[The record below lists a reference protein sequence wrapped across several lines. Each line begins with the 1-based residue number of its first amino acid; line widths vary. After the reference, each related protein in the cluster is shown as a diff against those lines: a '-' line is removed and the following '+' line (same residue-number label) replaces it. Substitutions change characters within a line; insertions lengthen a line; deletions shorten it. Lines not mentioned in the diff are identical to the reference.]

1 MSANAI
7 QTLGVGENGN
17 KTLKQNE
24 NSGFFRSPRDHRG
37 ESRFFTFGAFV
48 LVHRT
53 KPSYRNQSL
62 GGRALISWAA
72 QGFLHLLSF
81 STVALGKEFPDL
93 NYRVSTPLMMIQ
105 RSIKTTRKK
114 RSTSLSM
121 IKWLFCPFSVQ
132 IGCHCA
138 SCDDMMRH
146 PILVRFILLKL
157 LLIIRFLTWTKYGI
171 WNSVLWLKQHQ
182 LIAQFK
188 WKRGLVLNVK
198 MTQSVISGLGVPFI
212 D

>member
-93 NYRVSTPLMMIQ
+93 NYRVSTPLMRIQ

-114 RSTSLSM
+114 KINKFINDKVAFFGTHLAGKM
-121 IKWLFCPFSVQ
+121 V
-132 IGCHCA
+132 CHWVMWYP
-138 SCDDMMRH
+138 S
-146 PILVRFILLKL
+146 
-157 LLIIRFLTWTKYGI
+157 
-171 WNSVLWLKQHQ
+171 S
-182 LIAQFK
+182 
-188 WKRGLVLNVK
+188 
-198 MTQSVISGLGVPFI
+198 S
-212 D
+212 

>member
-146 PILVRFILLKL
+146 PILVRFILFEV
-157 LLIIRFLTWTKYGI
+157 IM
-171 WNSVLWLKQHQ
+171 SVYHW
-182 LIAQFK
+182 
-188 WKRGLVLNVK
+188 
-198 MTQSVISGLGVPFI
+198 
-212 D
+212 